1 MTPVS
6 IQRKQGVNT
15 KRLLKIFQGLSEQ
28 DQKTLLDLAEFL
40 QSRVTEEVQ
49 QIPEPQFVPRP
60 RGESVVKAIR
70 RLSKSYYMLD
80 KPIMLNE
87 TSTLMAQHVMQGR
100 PAEEVIDELERLF
113 EDQYQKL
120 IRDNQ

>member
-49 QIPEPQFVPRP
+49 QIPEPQFVHRP